1 MNFERKQTID
11 NYLAPK
17 RVLIIY
23 GPRRVG
29 KTTMLNHWLA
39 GQSKKR
45 ILSVVGDDIRVRE
58 VFASESL
65 DELKRFA
72 ASYDIIAID
81 EAQQVPSVGLGMKM
95 LVDAFADKQFF
106 LTGSSSFELSGQV
119 GEPLT
124 GRHFTVVLLPL
135 SQSEIQLGP
144 FDLKGALDQFLIYGS
159 YPETL
164 LTDDPKEKERI
175 LHELVSSYLYK
186 DILALER
193 VKSPDLVRDIARM
206 IAFQIGAEVSLNEIA
221 TALRADVKTVGRY
234 LDVLEKMFVIKRV
247 RGFSRNL
254 RTEISKKAR
263 YYFLDNG
270 VRNAV
275 IGQFSPL
282 SQRNDQ
288 GALWENFCFTELLK
302 RDILAGD
309 ESTFYFWRTH
319 QGQEIDIIR
328 ETRGAITAFECKW
341 NPHARV
347 RIPMVFTNA
356 YPNVPFEVI
365 TPDNYPDVLME

>member
-1 MNFERKQTID
+1 MNFERKQSLD
-11 NYLAPK
+11 DYLAPK
-17 RVLIIY
+17 RALIIY

-29 KTTMLNHWLA
+29 KTTLLNQWLDR
-39 GQSKKR
+39 QSDRR
-45 ILSVVGDDIRVRE
+45 ILSVIGDDIRIRE

-65 DELKRFA
+65 DELKRLA

-81 EAQQVPSVGLGMKM
+81 EAQQVPSIGLGMKM
-95 LVDAFADKQFF
+95 LVDAFPEKQFF

-124 GRHFTVVLLPL
+124 GRHFTVVLLPIA
-135 SQSEIQLGP
+135 QSEIHLGS
-144 FDLKGALDQFLIYGS
+144 FELKGALDQFLIYGS

-164 LTDDPKEKERI
+164 LTEDPREKERI
-175 LHELVSSYLYK
+175 LNELVSSYLYR

-254 RTEISKKAR
+254 RTEITKKAR

-282 SQRNDQ
+282 ALRNDA

-302 RDILAGD
+302 HETFTGS

-319 QGQEIDIIR
+319 QGQEIDVIR
-328 ETRGAITAFECKW
+328 ETRGSISAFECKW
-341 NPHARV
+341 SPRAKVRV
-347 RIPMVFTNA
+347 PTAFANA
-356 YPNVPFEVI
+356 YPDVPFAVI
-365 TPDNYPDVLME
+365 TPDNYLDMFLE